1 MQRHNSTR
9 DEITMVD
16 LVVENDTVKHA
27 QASIKRSFYHQV
39 DGTCIKPENNL

>member
-27 QASIKRSFYHQV
+27 QASKHKKIFLPSS
-39 DGTCIKPENNL
+39 GWNLHKTGK